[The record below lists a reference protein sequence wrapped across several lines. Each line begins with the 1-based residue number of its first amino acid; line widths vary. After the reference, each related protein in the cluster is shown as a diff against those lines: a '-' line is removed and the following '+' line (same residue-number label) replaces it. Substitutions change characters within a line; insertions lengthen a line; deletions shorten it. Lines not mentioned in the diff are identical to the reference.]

1 MMRISE
7 INQKPNA
14 RPEIFVD
21 MDGVL
26 ADFFAEYAKLAGV
39 EPDER
44 GRHDYHNI
52 PADLREPIIDKMR
65 GTDFFL
71 KLPKFPT
78 ADKLL
83 EIVIK
88 VFGHYNICSSPLR
101 GDHDHSRAMKTKW
114 IHKNLPIQPKR
125 IVITPNKGRDAP
137 AKQPDG
143 TPNILIDDRNTVI
156 TQWEQSGGIGIKYQA
171 DEDGLDV
178 VVIGLKNAMEII
190 RGKKQHTPQN
200 IQSKEYG
207 KMIAN
212 QNDQQV
218 NEDVESGREQ
228 QILDFIDWC
237 VGKLKISEK
246 LPEIKFQDKKEGP
259 DQHHTGYYDDQAD
272 IMWVYTGK
280 RNLIDIM
287 RTVAHELTHRKQHE
301 GGRTYPGQSF
311 PGSHIEQQADIMA
324 GYLMKLYGKEHPE
337 IIE

>member
-1 MMRISE
+1 MRISE
-7 INQKPNA
+7 IDHKQKS
-14 RPEIFVD
+14 RPEVFVD

-39 EPDER
+39 EPDSS

-52 PADLREPIIDKMR
+52 PAELREPIIDKMR

-78 ADKLL
+78 ADSLL
-83 EIVIK
+83 AIVVKI
-88 VFGHYNICSSPLR
+88 FGYYNICSSPLR
-101 GDHDHSRAMKTKW
+101 GDHEHSREMKTQW
-114 IHKNLPIQPKR
+114 IRKNLPLQPKR

-137 AKQPDG
+137 AKQADG

-171 DEDGLDV
+171 DEDSLDV
-178 VVIGLKNAMEII
+178 VINGLKNAMDII
-190 RGKKQHTPQN
+190 RGKKEHTPQN
-200 IQSKEYG
+200 IMSKEYG

-218 NEDVESGREQ
+218 NEDVGSEREQ
-228 QILDFIDWC
+228 KILDFIDWC
-237 VGKLKISEK
+237 VDKLKIKEK
-246 LPEIKFQDKKEGP
+246 LPHIKFQEEKEGP
-259 DQHHTGYYDDQAD
+259 DQHHTGYYNNDTDV
-272 IMWVYTGK
+272 MWIYTGN
-280 RNLIDIM
+280 RNLIDIL

-301 GGRTYPGQSF
+301 GGRTYPGQSY
-311 PGSHIEQQADIMA
+311 PGSKIEQQADVMA
-324 GYLMKLYGKEHPE
+324 GILMKLYGKMYPE